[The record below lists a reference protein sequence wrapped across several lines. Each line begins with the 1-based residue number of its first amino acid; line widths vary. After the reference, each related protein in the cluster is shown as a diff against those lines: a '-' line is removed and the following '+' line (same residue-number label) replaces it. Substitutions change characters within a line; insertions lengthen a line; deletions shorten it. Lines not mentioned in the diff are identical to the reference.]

1 MSHLEPVAPKHIA
14 AGTVV
19 LSKENSRLSD
29 DQWLTLQQSRQW
41 HGFARHDQPL
51 TASASGPLEPRIDPT
66 SPETN
71 VPPLSEETQSTLLN
85 ALDLESKLFGQRW
98 IELEI
103 YFCHD
108 AAVLR
113 VYLLPQDVD
122 RCQVDRSNPAVK
134 KLWNTLLQRLNY
146 SPSAWQGD
154 STAASTSQPPT
165 PEDSG
170 DDENDTEDVSLL
182 HLFNTIPSPDPQP
195 EELMDSFDRDY
206 SYSILSSQISG
217 VTTTLHPY
225 QRRSAALMLQRETQ
239 PAQTL
244 DPRLTM
250 ATDHNGRS
258 WYYDPASG
266 TVLKEPR
273 LYEEVRG
280 GILAEEMG
288 AGKTLICLALILAT
302 RHQPAYAPDIYKIE
316 VPIRPRIASLVD
328 MAASAGSRQSVP
340 WGVYFEDF
348 LKHGR
353 HYENCLAAIERNPAW
368 YLLPRPEPRRISR
381 HSETA
386 LPSLKVFLSRA
397 TLVLV
402 PTNLL
407 QQWQDEVIKHTS
419 GLSILV
425 LAAGDCEIPDAM
437 ELLKYDIIMFSN
449 SRFEKLHKLLDP
461 DENGVRTLKSPLAQV
476 HFKRIIVDEGH
487 RFGSSRYG
495 RKSRMLMVLEHVQAS
510 ARWIVTGTP
519 STGLFGIDD
528 DDASAAASGE
538 ASEHIDG
545 LRLNLA
551 DFSGEQE
558 RKDLERIGAI
568 ASLYLGVRPWA
579 NGYTEDGD
587 SRAEW
592 SVYMMRKKH
601 NGRGR
606 GSHSVLKATLESL
619 IIRHRKSDIGDL
631 LPDVVEKVVYLDGS
645 YQDKLASNIFS
656 MMVISN
662 AVQSQRTD
670 QDYFF
675 HPRQRKNLQ
684 QLLSNVKQATF
695 FGGFFFDKGDI
706 LKAIDT
712 AEEFLAEGKIPISEE
727 DERLLRDAIAF
738 GRLAAANKLKQA
750 AKACGEIP
758 VYVENFPGAGF
769 EGTLQSWSIMDGLAH
784 DLGRRLVCSNPP
796 LLLGL
801 QRYVRRWMSDPEMLD
816 VLFHSGAFARRGEL
830 EREGVH
836 HMNLL
841 RRKPND
847 PLADIPEMAYIA
859 SPIKARFKR
868 NPHNEG
874 QAEPAGAE
882 DASAELAECLAGAR
896 LVSTASAKLSYL
908 LDAIADNQHSEK
920 ILVFYESE
928 NVAYWIAGFLEILQ
942 VPHLIY
948 AKSLSVARRAQYVAS
963 FNESPHFRVML
974 MDLTQAAFGLDM
986 RTASRIYFINP
997 VLNPQVE
1004 AQAIGRIRRISQNKA
1019 VTVETL
1025 VLRGT
1030 LEEAIVERRKDMT
1043 KAEHRN
1049 CKSVLDDGPLFEW
1062 FRNARLMPLPDGHW
1076 LDDPAQMAPLRTP
1089 LPLFGHGAG
1098 RVVHP
1103 DEDLVARKIV
1113 NEDGTATAG
1122 MKRPLSVVSGG
1133 EGGVGESSRDSS
1145 RERRRREESPMT
1157 KRRVGRMRV
1166 QFAA

>member
-1 MSHLEPVAPKHIA
+1 MSHLEPVASKYIA
-14 AGTVV
+14 AGTVL
-19 LSKENSRLSD
+19 LSKKDSRLSD
-29 DQWLTLQQSRQW
+29 DRWLTLRQSRRW
-41 HGFARHDQPL
+41 HGFARRDQPL
-51 TASASGPLEPRIDPT
+51 PASAPGPVEPHIDLT
-66 SPETN
+66 SPETD
-71 VPPLSEETQSTLLN
+71 VPLLSGETQNTLLN
-85 ALDLESKLFGQRW
+85 ALDAESKLFGHHW
-98 IELEI
+98 IELEV

-108 AAVLR
+108 AAVVR

-122 RCQVDRSNPAVK
+122 RCLVDRSNPALK

-146 SPSAWQGD
+146 SQSAWQGD
-154 STAASTSQPPT
+154 PSAARASQPRS
-165 PEDSG
+165 PEGSG
-170 DDENDTEDVSLL
+170 DDENDAEDVSLL

-195 EELMDSFDRDY
+195 QQLMDSFDRDY
-206 SYSILSSQISG
+206 SYSLLNSQISG
-217 VTTTLHPY
+217 ITTTLHPY

-244 DPRLTM
+244 DPRLSM
-250 ATDHNGRS
+250 ATDHNGKP

-266 TVLKEPR
+266 TALKEPR

-316 VPIRPRIASLVD
+316 TPIRPRIASLVD

-340 WGVYFEDF
+340 WGAYFEDF

-353 HYENCLAAIERNPAW
+353 HYKNCLAAIERNLAW
-368 YLLPRPEPRRISR
+368 YLIPRAEPRRISR
-381 HSETA
+381 HSETD
-386 LPSLKVFLSRA
+386 LPPLKVFLSRA

-402 PTNLL
+402 PANLL
-407 QQWQDEVIKHTS
+407 QQWQDEIIKHTS
-419 GLSILV
+419 GLSVLI
-425 LAAGDCEIPDAM
+425 LAAGNCEIPDAM
-437 ELLKYDIIMFSN
+437 ELLKYDLVMFST
-449 SRFEKLHKLLDP
+449 SRFERLHQLLYP
-461 DENGVRTLKSPLAQV
+461 DENGAWTLKSPLAQV

-495 RKSRMLMVLEHVQAS
+495 RKSHTLMVLEHIQAS
-510 ARWIVTGTP
+510 ARWVVTGTP

-528 DDASAAASGE
+528 NDANAAASGE
-538 ASEHIDG
+538 ASGHIDG
-545 LRLNLA
+545 LRLNPA

-592 SVYMMRKKH
+592 SVYMMQKKH

-606 GSHSVLKATLESL
+606 GSHPVLKATLESL

-670 QDYFF
+670 RDYFF

-695 FGGFFFDKGDI
+695 FGGFFFDTADI

-712 AEEFLAEGKIPISEE
+712 AEEFLAAGTIHISEE

-738 GRLAAANKLKQA
+738 GRLASANKLKRA

-769 EGTLQSWSIMDGLAH
+769 EGTLQSWSIMDELDH
-784 DLGRRLVCSNPP
+784 DLGRRLVCSDTP

-801 QRYVRRWMSDPEMLD
+801 QRYVRRWMSDPGMLD
-816 VLFHSGAFARRGEL
+816 VLFFSGVFARRGEL
-830 EREGVH
+830 EREGIQ
-836 HMNLL
+836 HMNFL
-841 RRKPND
+841 RKTTND
-847 PLADIPEMAYIA
+847 ALVDLPEMADFG
-859 SPIKARFKR
+859 SPIKARFQR
-868 NPHNEG
+868 NPRDER
-874 QAEPAGAE
+874 QAEPAGAG

-908 LDAIADNQHSEK
+908 LDAIAENQHSEK
-920 ILVFYESE
+920 ILVFYETE
-928 NVAYWIAGFLEILQ
+928 NVAYWIAGFLEI
-942 VPHLIY
+942 VG
-948 AKSLSVARRAQYVAS
+948 AS
-963 FNESPHFRVML
+963 FLFLNTPISPV
-974 MDLTQAAFGLDM
+974 
-986 RTASRIYFINP
+986 
-997 VLNPQVE
+997 
-1004 AQAIGRIRRISQNKA
+1004 
-1019 VTVETL
+1019 
-1025 VLRGT
+1025 
-1030 LEEAIVERRKDMT
+1030 
-1043 KAEHRN
+1043 
-1049 CKSVLDDGPLFEW
+1049 
-1062 FRNARLMPLPDGHW
+1062 NARH
-1076 LDDPAQMAPLRTP
+1076 
-1089 LPLFGHGAG
+1089 
-1098 RVVHP
+1098 
-1103 DEDLVARKIV
+1103 
-1113 NEDGTATAG
+1113 
-1122 MKRPLSVVSGG
+1122 
-1133 EGGVGESSRDSS
+1133 
-1145 RERRRREESPMT
+1145 
-1157 KRRVGRMRV
+1157 
-1166 QFAA
+1166 